1 MSGQLT
7 NNPLMSTFNQMMAGK
22 DQNQQF
28 QTLLNIAKSKG
39 INIDEKMFSESDLRQ
54 LGLIK

>member
-22 DQNQQF
+22 DQNKQF

>member
-1 MSGQLT
+1 
-7 NNPLMSTFNQMMAGK
+7 MMAGK

-39 INIDEKMFSESDLRQ
+39 IDIDEKMFSESDLRQ

>member
-1 MSGQLT
+1 MSGQLK
-7 NNPLMSTFNQMMAGK
+7 NNPLMGTFNQMMAGK